1 MNKPKQTKNEDVVEV
16 LYQKIGNRWYSFFV
30 IDDDV
35 FMGSVPNEAI
45 EDLRPQTDRGESKSN
60 TRNKSRST

>member
-1 MNKPKQTKNEDVVEV
+1 MPKHQNATNEEVVEV

-30 IDDDV
+30 INDDV

-45 EDLRPQTDRGESKSN
+45 EDLRPEAVKTGSGKVLRDKSGA
-60 TRNKSRST
+60 